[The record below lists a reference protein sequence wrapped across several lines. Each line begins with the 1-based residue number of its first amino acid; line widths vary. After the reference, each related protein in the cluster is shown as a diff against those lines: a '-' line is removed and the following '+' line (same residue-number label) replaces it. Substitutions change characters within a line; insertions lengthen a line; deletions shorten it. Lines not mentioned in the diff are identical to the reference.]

1 MDINGDGVTDY
12 INDSKLNLGNGNEF
26 KQYFGFA
33 GRAPL
38 QQSYISASGN
48 TIGGDLC
55 GAPYENAQ
63 KINCSPSI
71 NIGTGRTDSNTTSEI
86 LYSDIN
92 GDGLVDIVNYKNN
105 VMSVKFNTGNGFADE
120 TVVDLPEWIHDGK
133 HLNVVNSI
141 DSSTTTTVSFNGGL
155 GVSVN
160 IAIPLPPLFVTV
172 INITVA
178 VGGSGNSSTSITL
191 AEQKLMDIDGDGL
204 VDHVFCLAD
213 GNVYYK
219 RNISGKNG
227 ILNKIITPQGGIIEM
242 EYEGKYGTVDMPQF
256 KYLLKKVTVHDGNGI
271 TVPERSVKENGIILD
286 DVHQYVT
293 EYNYE
298 EPKYDRDRKEFFGF
312 ADMTTKNQDGTYKE
326 DKYHVD
332 FNMIHLKGAMIS
344 SKVSSGGN
352 DIYTDIDIN
361 GGNNSDYIM
370 STTEYT
376 YDEIGNCALVLEEK
390 AAVHERNGNAYIEN
404 TTCYDYDEYG
414 NVTRI
419 LETTNDDSVKPLCA
433 VIGYSEKNLDLHIV
447 GNPTSI
453 RVYDHEVR
461 IDTEETDYLRKR
473 EGHYNSNGWLERLSQ
488 FYEKD
493 GSLVSEIEYYDN
505 GTIKSVSNPDGTSMF
520 YEYDDKLEQFPKTI
534 SFKGKNKQS
543 YESFVE
549 YDVETQTK
557 GSETDANGKMLK
569 YEYDQ
574 WQRVV
579 KISSPYDNGVGA
591 IEYEYGTFDTSFIK
605 EKVQVHPF
613 WYARTKN
620 KVSFNDERT
629 IDTLVQIDGLGRV
642 FKTAKTGCVY
652 NPEMKRSIDGWNVS
666 GASVK
671 DDKGRTVK
679 NGQPYFE
686 EHFSLDSIDTIDLL
700 MNYGTETKYDEK
712 DRAVRVKVPFDLD
725 KSSDSERYSITR
737 TKYSIYD
744 KKLTTESIDAKGNA
758 TETICDAKGNIIS
771 ISKYGFDTGNKKL
784 AHTTY
789 KYNAMGEMTESYD
802 CEGNEIKVEYDIL
815 GRKTALE
822 SRDSGRYIYE
832 YNGEG
837 KLQYESNSRLIAE
850 GKRIGYFYDSFGR
863 LSKIDYPDTKETVY
877 EYGSPDTSEENAKG
891 RLVRVSDSSGVMEYV
906 YGDLGE
912 IKEEKRTLSQKHN
925 ATLPDMTAVTKFES
939 NYLGQM
945 ESITYPDNEVVAY
958 AYDDAGQ
965 VVSVMGK
972 NDHDTFIYVDMI
984 GYDEFG
990 QRIYI
995 KYGNGVE
1002 TNYEYKKETRLL
1014 ESIRTENESRQ
1025 LLQNI
1030 KYSFD
1035 AVGNIE
1041 GYVNNCKGMGN
1052 YETRQSYKYDNLY
1065 QLTGVNGFTDFNR
1078 YNISGTSTFRSNY
1091 SQTYEFDSIGNM
1103 KLKKSEEV
1111 IRTGTKT
1118 GDDLNYELNYVKD
1131 PLYAHR
1137 FISIGDRYYKYDEV
1151 GNVIGE
1157 QTGPYSED
1165 REESELIK
1173 SYGDNIY
1180 GVETAWGFY
1189 EDDEEADIRRA
1200 KKYHREY
1207 EWDEKNQL
1215 IRSKDNN
1222 AEVMFVYGQDG
1233 KRSNKYTIDTETLY
1247 FNNYWSYYIDPSVN
1261 SCGGKVSKH
1270 IFLGETRLATSI
1282 NSYNNVGTGYHG
1294 EEKDHIYFYH
1304 SDHLGSAQLVTDRQG
1319 YEYQRIEYTPYGES
1333 WVDIKIMGAASVMPL
1348 SYKFSARER
1357 DEETGLYYYGFRYL
1371 DPKYSKWLSTDPAL
1385 GDYIPGAGK
1394 GNTKDSGNLPGMGGI
1409 FNHINGNL
1417 YHYAGNNPIRYS
1429 DPTGA
1434 YSVDDETKM
1443 ITANLNDKK
1452 DMTAASRAFFV
1463 LQDDGYKCRAENS
1476 NDGNS
1481 ITFNNAKG
1489 MYAFLDGNYDQYLK
1503 NNDFSFDELFLDIY
1517 SVATASSPT
1526 NSLLGRS
1533 NQVITS
1539 ISAFHDSVKA
1549 LSNFNNGDIPGGINS
1564 TADFVIDVV
1573 GYFGFKGAC
1582 ISIGL
1587 KYTKKGVMFSATEMA
1602 RGSIELEKHVV
1613 NTWTE
1618 AIFGVK
1624 FK

>member
-1 MDINGDGVTDY
+1 MNKKKFEIADRKDY
-12 INDSKLNLGNGNEF
+12 SVYVI
-26 KQYFGFA
+26 
-33 GRAPL
+33 P
-38 QQSYISASGN
+38 
-48 TIGGDLC
+48 
-55 GAPYENAQ
+55 EN
-63 KINCSPSI
+63 
-71 NIGTGRTDSNTTSEI
+71 
-86 LYSDIN
+86 
-92 GDGLVDIVNYKNN
+92 V
-105 VMSVKFNTGNGFADE
+105 
-120 TVVDLPEWIHDGK
+120 
-133 HLNVVNSI
+133 
-141 DSSTTTTVSFNGGL
+141 
-155 GVSVN
+155 
-160 IAIPLPPLFVTV
+160 
-172 INITVA
+172 
-178 VGGSGNSSTSITL
+178 
-191 AEQKLMDIDGDGL
+191 
-204 VDHVFCLAD
+204 
-213 GNVYYK
+213 NVYDFLN
-219 RNISGKNG
+219 RNHPFKIVREN
-227 ILNKIITPQGGIIEM
+227 IFIVRNKKSRLC
-242 EYEGKYGTVDMPQF
+242 YLFNKKASVEGK
-256 KYLLKKVTVHDGNGI
+256 
-271 TVPERSVKENGIILD
+271 IL
-286 DVHQYVT
+286 
-293 EYNYE
+293 
-298 EPKYDRDRKEFFGF
+298 
-312 ADMTTKNQDGTYKE
+312 
-326 DKYHVD
+326 
-332 FNMIHLKGAMIS
+332 
-344 SKVSSGGN
+344 
-352 DIYTDIDIN
+352 
-361 GGNNSDYIM
+361 
-370 STTEYT
+370 
-376 YDEIGNCALVLEEK
+376 
-390 AAVHERNGNAYIEN
+390 
-404 TTCYDYDEYG
+404 
-414 NVTRI
+414 
-419 LETTNDDSVKPLCA
+419 
-433 VIGYSEKNLDLHIV
+433 
-447 GNPTSI
+447 
-453 RVYDHEVR
+453 
-461 IDTEETDYLRKR
+461 
-473 EGHYNSNGWLERLSQ
+473 
-488 FYEKD
+488 
-493 GSLVSEIEYYDN
+493 
-505 GTIKSVSNPDGTSMF
+505 
-520 YEYDDKLEQFPKTI
+520 
-534 SFKGKNKQS
+534 
-543 YESFVE
+543 
-549 YDVETQTK
+549 
-557 GSETDANGKMLK
+557 
-569 YEYDQ
+569 
-574 WQRVV
+574 
-579 KISSPYDNGVGA
+579 SSPYDNGVGA

-613 WYARTKN
+613 WYALTKN
-620 KVSFNDERT
+620 KVNFKDDRT

-686 EHFSLDSIDTIDLL
+686 EHFSLDSIDTADLL

-744 KKLTTESIDAKGNA
+744 KKLTTESVDAKGNT

-789 KYNAMGEMTESYD
+789 KYNAMGEMIESYD

-912 IKEEKRTLSQKHN
+912 LKEEKRTVSQKHN

-1394 GNTKDSGNLPGMGGI
+1394 GNTKDSGNLPGMGGV
-1409 FNHINGNL
+1409 FNPINGNL
-1417 YHYAGNNPIRYS
+1417 YHYAANNPIKYTDPDGRYTWTQFKADVTPS
-1429 DPTGA
+1429 INLDFGYDYTQYARNAWKSGNYLFAAIYELDATCEMVYDGILAYGGA
-1434 YSVDDETKM
+1434 KVLDTTIKAGVMLKTTLSALSSSSTVVLGRYAEGSCGGYTKM
-1443 ITANLNDKK
+1443 ADKLGATYFQLPDKMFKLLDKIKMGSSNLGKIINEKW
-1452 DMTAASRAFFV
+1452 
-1463 LQDDGYKCRAENS
+1463 
-1476 NDGNS
+1476 
-1481 ITFNNAKG
+1481 
-1489 MYAFLDGNYDQYLK
+1489 LDGVMK
-1503 NNDFSFDELFLDIY
+1503 SGAKI
-1517 SVATASSPT
+1517 
-1526 NSLLGRS
+1526 LL
-1533 NQVITS
+1533 
-1539 ISAFHDSVKA
+1539 
-1549 LSNFNNGDIPGGINS
+1549 NFNPEEAPKGSAYAMEMSKLKDNGYEFVKTCVEGIE
-1564 TADFVIDVV
+1564 
-1573 GYFGFKGAC
+1573 C
-1582 ISIGL
+1582 
-1587 KYTKKGVMFSATEMA
+1587 
-1602 RGSIELEKHVV
+1602 
-1613 NTWTE
+1613 WE
-1618 AIFGVK
+1618 AIK
-1624 FK
+1624 

>member
-1 MDINGDGVTDY
+1 MNKKKFEIADRKDY
-12 INDSKLNLGNGNEF
+12 SVYVI
-26 KQYFGFA
+26 
-33 GRAPL
+33 P
-38 QQSYISASGN
+38 
-48 TIGGDLC
+48 
-55 GAPYENAQ
+55 EN
-63 KINCSPSI
+63 
-71 NIGTGRTDSNTTSEI
+71 
-86 LYSDIN
+86 
-92 GDGLVDIVNYKNN
+92 V
-105 VMSVKFNTGNGFADE
+105 
-120 TVVDLPEWIHDGK
+120 
-133 HLNVVNSI
+133 
-141 DSSTTTTVSFNGGL
+141 
-155 GVSVN
+155 
-160 IAIPLPPLFVTV
+160 
-172 INITVA
+172 
-178 VGGSGNSSTSITL
+178 
-191 AEQKLMDIDGDGL
+191 
-204 VDHVFCLAD
+204 
-213 GNVYYK
+213 NVYDFLK
-219 RNISGKNG
+219 RNHPFEIVEEN
-227 ILNKIITPQGGIIEM
+227 IFLVRNKKSRLC
-242 EYEGKYGTVDMPQF
+242 YLFNKKASVEGK
-256 KYLLKKVTVHDGNGI
+256 
-271 TVPERSVKENGIILD
+271 IL
-286 DVHQYVT
+286 
-293 EYNYE
+293 
-298 EPKYDRDRKEFFGF
+298 
-312 ADMTTKNQDGTYKE
+312 
-326 DKYHVD
+326 
-332 FNMIHLKGAMIS
+332 
-344 SKVSSGGN
+344 
-352 DIYTDIDIN
+352 
-361 GGNNSDYIM
+361 
-370 STTEYT
+370 
-376 YDEIGNCALVLEEK
+376 
-390 AAVHERNGNAYIEN
+390 
-404 TTCYDYDEYG
+404 
-414 NVTRI
+414 
-419 LETTNDDSVKPLCA
+419 
-433 VIGYSEKNLDLHIV
+433 
-447 GNPTSI
+447 
-453 RVYDHEVR
+453 
-461 IDTEETDYLRKR
+461 
-473 EGHYNSNGWLERLSQ
+473 
-488 FYEKD
+488 
-493 GSLVSEIEYYDN
+493 
-505 GTIKSVSNPDGTSMF
+505 
-520 YEYDDKLEQFPKTI
+520 
-534 SFKGKNKQS
+534 
-543 YESFVE
+543 
-549 YDVETQTK
+549 
-557 GSETDANGKMLK
+557 
-569 YEYDQ
+569 
-574 WQRVV
+574 
-579 KISSPYDNGVGA
+579 SSPYDNGVGA

-605 EKVQVHPF
+605 EKVQAHPF

-620 KVSFNDERT
+620 KVSFNDDRT

-652 NPEMKRSIDGWNVS
+652 KPEMKRSIDGWNVS
-666 GASVK
+666 GASIK
-671 DDKGRTVK
+671 DIKGRTIK

-686 EHFSLDSIDTIDLL
+686 EHFSLDSIDTADLL

-737 TKYSIYD
+737 TKYSIDD
-744 KKLTTESIDAKGNA
+744 KKLTAESVDAKGNA

-771 ISKYGFDTGNKKL
+771 ISKYGFDAGNKKL

-877 EYGSPDTSEENAKG
+877 EYGSPDTGEENAKG

-945 ESITYPDNEVVAY
+945 ESITYPDNEVVSY

-965 VVSVMGK
+965 VVSVMGR
-972 NDHDTFIYVDMI
+972 NDHDTFNYVDMI

-990 QRIYI
+990 QRIYM

-1002 TNYEYKKETRLL
+1002 TTYEYKKETRLL

-1041 GYVNNCKGMGN
+1041 GYVNDCKGMGN

-1078 YNISGTSTFRSNY
+1078 HNISGTSTFRSNY

-1165 REESELIK
+1165 QEESELMK
-1173 SYGDNIY
+1173 SYGDSIY

-1189 EDDEEADIRRA
+1189 GDDEEADIRRA

-1207 EWDEKNQL
+1207 EWDERNQL

-1222 AEVMFVYGQDG
+1222 TEVMFVYGQDG
-1233 KRSNKYTIDTETLY
+1233 KRTNKYTIDTETLY

-1304 SDHLGSAQLVTDRQG
+1304 SDHLGSAQLVTDWQG

-1357 DEETGLYYYGFRYL
+1357 DEETGLYYFGFRYL

-1394 GNTKDSGNLPGMGGI
+1394 GNTQDSGNLPGMGGI
-1409 FNHINGNL
+1409 FNHINFNL
-1417 YHYAGNNPIRYS
+1417 YHYAGNNPIRYT
-1429 DPTGA
+1429 DPDGRKDDAWVNHIPSSCQPLAREFIKGDIPNWYAQQNWTNSSYFGGTEEKQFWEVACCATTILNVVSSVYQKETGSYLSLEQA
-1434 YSVDDETKM
+1434 ELALAAA
-1443 ITANLNDKK
+1443 INDKK
-1452 DMTAASRAFFV
+1452 IDKNTAYVNDIAGAANSMGKYLGLKGQFSSNEVDPQYAIFAIASDNNPQTFKHFV
-1463 LQDDGYKCRAENS
+1463 NS
-1476 NDGNS
+1476 YSD
-1481 ITFNNAKG
+1481 
-1489 MYAFLDGNYDQYLK
+1489 LYDHRY
-1503 NNDFSFDELFLDIY
+1503 FD
-1517 SVATASSPT
+1517 VW
-1526 NSLLGRS
+1526 
-1533 NQVITS
+1533 
-1539 ISAFHDSVKA
+1539 
-1549 LSNFNNGDIPGGINS
+1549 GGKDKSRIIGLME
-1564 TADFVIDVV
+1564 DPE
-1573 GYFGFKGAC
+1573 FGFLPILLRLQEGRP
-1582 ISIGL
+1582 IRGL
-1587 KYTKKGVMFSATEMA
+1587 DYKIPE
-1602 RGSIELEKHVV
+1602 E
-1613 NTWTE
+1613 
-1618 AIFGVK
+1618 
-1624 FK
+1624 